1 MSGSHWWGWGEGGHG
16 LPPAA
21 VEALVEALGAGAA
34 SPAVEPQDVHLPE
47 PALPERA
54 RARLAAAVGGA
65 HVGAGQAARLAH
77 AAGKG
82 YPDLVRLRAGRP
94 AGAPDAVVSPASHD
108 EVAAVLSVCTA
119 ERVAVVPFGGG
130 TSVVGGVE
138 PLRGEHGAV
147 IALDLGRLGRVLAID
162 RHSLLATVEPGIR
175 GPALEAALAAE
186 GLTLGHFPQSFERST
201 LGGWVATRSAGQAS
215 TGYGRIDELV
225 RGLRLA
231 TPAGELA
238 ARAFPASAA
247 GPSLRELAVGSEGA
261 LGVITAATV
270 EVHPAP
276 AKQRYEGWL
285 LGSLEAGVE
294 VLRELAQADV
304 APTVARLSDEAETRL
319 RAAEPREGCLLIAG
333 WEGERLS
340 RRRHAERALRSA
352 DGVALG
358 ARPGGAWLRGRYS
371 GPYVRDQL
379 LDRGILVETV
389 ETATSWA
396 GLLDLYGSVRSALPG
411 IVLCHVSHVYA
422 TGASLYFTVLARQEP
437 GSEIAQWE
445 ALKAA
450 SLDAIAA
457 GGGTVTHHH
466 AIGRDHAG
474 RLGGEIGGLGID
486 LLRAAKGVLDP
497 AGIMNP
503 GKLLG

>member
-1 MSGSHWWGWGEGGHG
+1 MSGRRWWGWGEGGHG
-16 LPPAA
+16 LPPARA
-21 VEALVEALGAGAA
+21 RALAEALGAADPGPAA
-34 SPAVEPQDVHLPE
+34 AIEDVRLPE
-47 PALPERA
+47 PELPERA
-54 RARLAAAVGGA
+54 RARLAGIVGEA
-65 HVGAGQAARLAH
+65 NVRSDRPARLLH

-82 YPDLVRLRAGRP
+82 YPDLVRLRAGEP
-94 AGAPDAVVSPASHD
+94 AAAPDAVFFPGSHD
-108 EVAAVLSVCTA
+108 EVAAVLAACTK
-119 ERVAVVPFGGG
+119 ESVAVVPFGGG

-147 IALDLGRLGRVLAID
+147 ISLDLCRLDRVLALD
-162 RHSLLATVEPGIR
+162 RRSLLATVEPGIR

-215 TGYGRIDELV
+215 TGYGRVDELV
-225 RGLRLA
+225 RGVRLA

-247 GPSLRELAVGSEGA
+247 GPSLRELVVGSEGA

-276 AKQRYEGWL
+276 AKRRYEGWL
-285 LGSLEAGVE
+285 LGSFEAGID
-294 VLRELAQADV
+294 VLRALAQAGA
-304 APTVARLSDEAETRL
+304 APTVARLSDETETLLTFAED
-319 RAAEPREGCLLIAG
+319 GCRLIAG
-333 WEGERLS
+333 WEGEQLS
-340 RRRHAERALRSA
+340 RRRHAERALRDA
-352 DGVALG
+352 GGVALG
-358 ARPGGAWLRGRYS
+358 ARPGRAWLRGRFD
-371 GPYVRDQL
+371 GPYARDQL
-379 LDRGILVETV
+379 LDLGILVETV
-389 ETATSWA
+389 ETATSWT
-396 GLLDLYGSVRSALPG
+396 GLLDLYGSVRSALG
-411 IVLCHVSHVYA
+411 GGFVLCHVSHLYP

-437 GSEIAQWE
+437 GAEIAQWE

-486 LLRAAKGVLDP
+486 VLRAAKAALDP